1 MPEILTLVTV
11 ALLGLLVGALGVGSY
26 RMSQAQMAR
35 EESVEPEQQG
45 LSADALAILT
55 SLPTISIVVDRDA
68 SILRADAAAFAKGLV
83 KGEGL
88 AHAGLIALVNRVVE
102 SGLPARE
109 EMRLPRS
116 SMDSSG
122 FLDFNVR
129 VSPLP
134 RGYSLILVED
144 TTVERRNEAAR
155 RDFSANVSHE
165 LKTPVGTVRL
175 LAETIAASPEDV
187 DAVAHFAPKLVR
199 EAERL
204 SSLVTDIIDLSRLE
218 APDPLASPSLVDI
231 DRLASVALERESTRA
246 AASGV
251 ELIGPGGS
259 SGAQVWGDPDMIAIA
274 ITNLLDNAIR
284 YSPEGGRVVLSVE
297 VEDDLVRINVVDS
310 GIGIAE
316 DELDR
321 IFERFYRVDPA
332 RSRGTGGTGLG
343 LSIVKH
349 IASDH
354 GGTVSVW
361 SRRGRGSTFTLVLP
375 EAATEDSKEPVGVAG
390 FDAAEPEGTQE
401 DDR

>member
-1 MPEILTLVTV
+1 M
-11 ALLGLLVGALGVGSY
+11 
-26 RMSQAQMAR
+26 
-35 EESVEPEQQG
+35 
-45 LSADALAILT
+45 
-55 SLPTISIVVDRDA
+55 
-68 SILRADAAAFAKGLV
+68 
-83 KGEGL
+83 
-88 AHAGLIALVNRVVE
+88 
-102 SGLPARE
+102 
-109 EMRLPRS
+109 
-116 SMDSSG
+116 
-122 FLDFNVR
+122 
-129 VSPLP
+129 
-134 RGYSLILVED
+134 ED
-144 TTVERRNEAAR
+144 TTVQRRNEAAR
-155 RDFSANVSHE
+155 RDFTANVSHE

-199 EAERL
+199 EADRL

-231 DRLASVALERESTRA
+231 DRLVSVALERESTRA
-246 AASGV
+246 TASGV
-251 ELIGPGGS
+251 ELVGPDGS

-284 YSPEGGRVVLSVE
+284 YSPEGGRVVLGVE
-297 VEDDLVRINVVDS
+297 VEDDLVRIKVVDS

-316 DELDR
+316 GELDR

-354 GGTVSVW
+354 GGTVTVW

-375 EAATEDSKEPVGVAG
+375 EAATEDSKDADDGAR
-390 FDAAEPEGTQE
+390 FDAAEAREMQEG
-401 DDR
+401 DR

>member
-26 RMSQAQMAR
+26 RMSQAQIAR
-35 EESVEPEQQG
+35 EDSVESEQQG
-45 LSADALAILT
+45 LSPDALAILT
-55 SLPTISIVVDRDA
+55 SLPTISIVVDRNA

-83 KGEGL
+83 KGESL
-88 AHAGLIALVNRVVE
+88 AHAGLIALVKRVVE

-116 SMDSSG
+116 SMEASG

-144 TTVERRNEAAR
+144 TTVQRRNEAAR
-155 RDFSANVSHE
+155 RDFTANVSHE

-218 APDPLASPSLVDI
+218 APDPWPRPPWSISTGWYPCPS
-231 DRLASVALERESTRA
+231 
-246 AASGV
+246 
-251 ELIGPGGS
+251 
-259 SGAQVWGDPDMIAIA
+259 
-274 ITNLLDNAIR
+274 NA
-284 YSPEGGRVVLSVE
+284 
-297 VEDDLVRINVVDS
+297 N
-310 GIGIAE
+310 
-316 DELDR
+316 
-321 IFERFYRVDPA
+321 
-332 RSRGTGGTGLG
+332 
-343 LSIVKH
+343 
-349 IASDH
+349 
-354 GGTVSVW
+354 
-361 SRRGRGSTFTLVLP
+361 RRGRRRPAWSWSARMDP
-375 EAATEDSKEPVGVAG
+375 AG
-390 FDAAEPEGTQE
+390 RKSGGIRT
-401 DDR
+401 